1 MTTSPTVAFLG
12 PAGTFSEQAAK
23 NHFDAGWQPL
33 PCATIEDV
41 FQALEDGRA
50 SHGIVPVE
58 NSTEG
63 VVNNTQDCMLSTS
76 ARIVAEE
83 VVAIEHHLLVSA
95 ATQTQGIRQIASHP
109 QSLAQCRKWLQ
120 STYPELPQ
128 RECRS
133 NAEAAALAKDET
145 GTAAIAGELA
155 ARAYGLEMANTGI
168 QDQQHNSTRFLVFA
182 RAETRPSGRD
192 KTTALIYTANR
203 PGALFHVLEPFNALQ
218 VSLTKI
224 DSRPAKR
231 AAWEYV
237 FFVDFEGHVQDERI
251 RELFSRLES
260 CTEEIKVLGSYPAA
274 GQGGDSQ

>member
-1 MTTSPTVAFLG
+1 MTTTPTVAFLG
-12 PAGTFSEQAAK
+12 PSGTFSEQAAR
-23 NHFDAGWQPL
+23 NHFDSGWQPL

-83 VVAIEHHLLVSA
+83 VVAIEHQLLVSA
-95 ATQTQGIRQIASHP
+95 ATQAQGIGQIASHA
-109 QSLAQCRKWLQ
+109 QSLAQCRRWLQ
-120 STYPELPQ
+120 SQHPELPL

-133 NAEAAALAKDET
+133 NAEAAALARDEV
-145 GTAAIAGELA
+145 GTAAIAGRLA
-155 ARAYGLEMANTGI
+155 AEAYGLQTAATGI

-182 RAETRPSGRD
+182 EGETRPSGSD

-237 FFVDFEGHVQDERI
+237 FFVDFEGHLQDERI
-251 RELFSRLES
+251 RELFTRLES

-274 GQGGDSQ
+274 GQVRD